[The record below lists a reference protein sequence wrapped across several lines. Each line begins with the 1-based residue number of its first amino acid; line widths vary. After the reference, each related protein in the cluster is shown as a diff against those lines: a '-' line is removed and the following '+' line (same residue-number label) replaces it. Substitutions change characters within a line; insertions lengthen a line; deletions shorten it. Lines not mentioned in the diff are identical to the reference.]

1 MRLQDRVAVITGGG
15 SGIGQ
20 AIAYRFA
27 KEGAAIIAADL
38 IPERADTTAKAI
50 QASGGRAIAVK
61 ADVAKE
67 ADVIAM
73 IADAVRAFGKV
84 DILVNNAGLSRG
96 GDVTTISEE
105 IWDLNLDIVLKGP
118 FFCSKAVLPAMLE
131 RGSGVII
138 NIASVNGLTGIGEEP
153 YSAAK
158 AGLINLTQNM
168 AVRHGP
174 KGVRVNAIAPGSI
187 VTPIWNATV
196 EKDPGVFD
204 RLAKLYPLRR
214 VGTPEDIANA
224 AFFLASDEASWITGT
239 TLVVDGG
246 LTAGTDA
253 FSRSVD
259 GSE

>member
-27 KEGAAIIAADL
+27 KEGAAIVAADL

-84 DILVNNAGLSRG
+84 DILVNNAGLSKG
-96 GDVTTISEE
+96 GDVTTITEE
-105 IWDLNLDIVLKGP
+105 MWDLNLDIVLKGP

-138 NIASVNGLTGIGEEP
+138 NIASVNG
-153 YSAAK
+153 
-158 AGLINLTQNM
+158 
-168 AVRHGP
+168 
-174 KGVRVNAIAPGSI
+174 
-187 VTPIWNATV
+187 
-196 EKDPGVFD
+196 
-204 RLAKLYPLRR
+204 
-214 VGTPEDIANA
+214 
-224 AFFLASDEASWITGT
+224 
-239 TLVVDGG
+239 
-246 LTAGTDA
+246 
-253 FSRSVD
+253 
-259 GSE
+259 

>member
-1 MRLQDRVAVITGGG
+1 MGLEGQVAVITGGG

-27 KEGAAIIAADL
+27 KEGAAVVAADL
-38 IPERADTTAKAI
+38 VPERAEATAKTI
-50 QASGGRAIAVK
+50 VDSGGRAIGVK

-67 ADVIAM
+67 ADVAAM
-73 IADAVRAFGKV
+73 IAAAVKAFGQV

-105 IWDLNLDIVLKGP
+105 TWDLNLDIVLKGP
-118 FFCSKAVLPAMLE
+118 FLGAKAVLPGMIE
-131 RGSGVII
+131 RGTGTII

-174 KGVRVNAIAPGSI
+174 QGIRVNAIAPGTI
-187 VTPIWNATV
+187 NTPIWDPIV

-204 RLAKLYPLRR
+204 RIATLYPLRR
-214 VGTPEDIANA
+214 VGTPDDIANA
-224 AFFLASDEASWITGT
+224 AYFLASDQASWITGT
-239 TLVVDGG
+239 TLIVDGG
-246 LTAGTDA
+246 LLAGTDA
-253 FSRSVD
+253 FARVAST
-259 GSE
+259 E